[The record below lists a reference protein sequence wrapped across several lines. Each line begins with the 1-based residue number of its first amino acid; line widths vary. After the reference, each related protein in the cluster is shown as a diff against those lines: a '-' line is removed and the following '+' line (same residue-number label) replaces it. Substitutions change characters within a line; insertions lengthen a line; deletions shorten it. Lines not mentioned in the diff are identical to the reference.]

1 MIEKP
6 STMKDNKEFLI
17 MQKII
22 MEENQKEFSQDKSA
36 SDYIWDKYEMNK
48 FKATKRI
55 ALFDKEMPR
64 GQVKM
69 VQMSSKP
76 TKNFM
81 LVMIDGKIYM
91 FDLATKTL
99 VF

>member
-1 MIEKP
+1 
-6 STMKDNKEFLI
+6 
-17 MQKII
+17 
-22 MEENQKEFSQDKSA
+22 
-36 SDYIWDKYEMNK
+36 MNK

-69 VQMSSKP
+69 VLMSSKP